1 MNDAKED
8 RHILSFI
15 GDVVGIEKGT
25 SIDSAPA
32 PDVIS
37 ITGGMN
43 CLARVGV
50 YGGQARSFYGK
61 RVRVTIEEV

>member
-1 MNDAKED
+1 MKDAKED
-8 RHILSFI
+8 KHTLSFI

-37 ITGGMN
+37 ITGGIN
-43 CLARVGV
+43 CLARVGI
-50 YGGQARSFYGK
+50 YGGSANSFYGK
-61 RVRVTIEEV
+61 RVRVTIEVV